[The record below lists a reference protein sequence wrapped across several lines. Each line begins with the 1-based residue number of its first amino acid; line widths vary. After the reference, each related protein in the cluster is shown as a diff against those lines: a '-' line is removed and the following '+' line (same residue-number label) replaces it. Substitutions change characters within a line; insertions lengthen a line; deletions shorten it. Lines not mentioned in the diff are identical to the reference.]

1 MQVKENQLCTIEL
14 EVLDNS
20 CMSVALAICK
30 YYTKN
35 NSSKENAL
43 IDLDELTEH
52 IDAYVRAER
61 KALEYKRLAEEG

>member
-1 MQVKENQLCTIEL
+1 MAVKENNLSTIEL
-14 EVLDNS
+14 EVLDTS

-43 IDLDELTEH
+43 IDLEEVVEH
-52 IDAYVRAER
+52 IDAYIRAEDKLLKR
-61 KALEYKRLAEEG
+61 KKLTEEG